1 MNSFLFY
8 SWHIAKLVSE
18 QSKPKKRTAISSR
31 FRQPVRPPNLPPQRT
46 AYSGSSSFRSPAK
59 TIFPQRYN
67 NVSNTPRNT
76 PVHQRSQTTTM
87 EFSFDQ
93 LKSQQTVNNYGQNQ
107 FANDASNRS
116 PPLDKILSTEKNNE
130 MNNSIQPKMNQS
142 VDLRNRIN
150 EIRENQSIID
160 LTLDDSD
167 ESKISRNHTTAYQHN
182 NQFAKK
188 SPPIAPKS
196 ESFVSYQQSTQS
208 ISAPTSAKTPSYI
221 QSPILT
227 NNPFFDVSLPP
238 PIVRMQPTPIIRMQ
252 DRLKN
257 QQKIDSHS
265 IVNKN
270 IGEKSVGKS
279 VNDRLVTARQTL
291 PVIDLTKQT
300 SNFSVVNVSRKFELR
315 KAN

>member
-1 MNSFLFY
+1 
-8 SWHIAKLVSE
+8 
-18 QSKPKKRTAISSR
+18 
-31 FRQPVRPPNLPPQRT
+31 
-46 AYSGSSSFRSPAK
+46 
-59 TIFPQRYN
+59 
-67 NVSNTPRNT
+67 
-76 PVHQRSQTTTM
+76 M

-93 LKSQQTVNNYGQNQ
+93 LKSQQTENNFGQNR

-116 PPLDKILSTEKNNE
+116 PPSDKILSIEKNNE
-130 MNNSIQPKMNQS
+130 MNHSSQPKMNQS

-150 EIRENQSIID
+150 EIRENQSVID

-167 ESKISRNHTTAYQHN
+167 DSKISRNHSTAYQHN

-196 ESFVSYQQSTQS
+196 ESFASHQHQKDTQP

-227 NNPFFDVSLPP
+227 NNLFFDVSQPP
-238 PIVRMQPTPIIRMQ
+238 PVVRMQPTPIIRMQ

-279 VNDRLVTARQTL
+279 VNDRLVTARQAL

-300 SNFSVVNVSRKFELR
+300 NFSVVNVSIKFEFEFK